1 MELIREENFLISNK
15 LYTIK
20 VEFDGQIYIVSG
32 YLEGNL
38 INQTQRNAPGNSE
51 TYKSDSIEIENL
63 IYLIKEDFK
72 ENEL

>member
-1 MELIREENFLISNK
+1 LELIREENFLTGNK

-20 VEFDGQIYIVSG
+20 VEFDGENYIASG

-38 INQTQRNAPGNSE
+38 INQTQQSIPENIKTLDADSSE
-51 TYKSDSIEIENL
+51 IDNL
-63 IYLIKEDFK
+63 VYLIKEDFK